1 MVSANNDNLI
11 LLTNEFGKFIEEAK
25 EKNPYQINLVETI
38 GVDENAHSRILMNL
52 LKYNKRGTYP
62 ILESFVENI
71 INKEST
77 ILCSSIINPRI
88 TYQEHDIDVFIR
100 QCNDYGIIIENKVHG
115 AVDQNKQIE
124 KYVKYAK
131 KECCIDDR
139 NIIVIYLTND
149 GKKEVKDFS
158 LTPKAQQMLGI
169 GTNSNRFLEI
179 NYEEHILPWLKNE
192 VNEKIT
198 LDKEP
203 HLKSAILQ
211 YIDYLETWFQIREED
226 KQLDLNKKAFV
237 IEKMNTKDIREL
249 FSTYDSIFDLEEYVG
264 DILAE
269 RVEALGRKI
278 TSKLESDGC
287 TIKSSYFERY
297 NFCIEVVPNGW
308 KKAFWVFKYDNGDK
322 APYSG
327 VLYEKELSQKAYNAL
342 YNYYGHSNS
351 SFAGWKYENKY
362 IMNDEFWFNLDE
374 NINPIV
380 RDIEN
385 MVKDVHKEMEGI
397 FL

>member
-11 LLTNEFGKFIEEAK
+11 LLANEFGRFIEEAK

-71 INKEST
+71 INKETT
-77 ILCSSIINPRI
+77 IFCSSITNPRI

-158 LTPKAQQMLGI
+158 LTPHAQQMLGI
-169 GTNSNRFLEI
+169 GTKSNRFLEI

-192 VNEKIT
+192 VNEKIIF
-198 LDKEP
+198 DKET

-226 KQLDLNKKAFV
+226 KQLDIKKKAFV

-249 FSTYDSIFDLEEYVG
+249 FSTYDSIFELQECVG
-264 DILAE
+264 DLLLE
-269 RVEALGRKI
+269 RVEAIGRKI
-278 TSKLESDGC
+278 SSKLERKGY
-287 TIKSSYFERY
+287 TIKSSFFDRA
-297 NFCIEVVPNGW
+297 NFRIEIVPNGW
-308 KKAFWVFKYDNGDK
+308 KKAYWVFEYDNGDK

-374 NINPIV
+374 NINPLV

-385 MVKDVHKEMEGI
+385 MIKDVHKEMEGI

>member
-1 MVSANNDNLI
+1 MKSAINENFVSLA
-11 LLTNEFGKFIEEAK
+11 NEFGRFIEEAK

-52 LKYNKRGTYP
+52 LKYSKRGAYP

-77 ILCSSIINPRI
+77 ILCSSIKNPRI

-149 GKKEVKDFS
+149 GNKEVKDFS
-158 LTPKAQQMLGI
+158 LTPKAQQILGV
-169 GTNSNRFLEI
+169 GTKSNRFLKI

-192 VNEKIT
+192 VKEKII

-249 FSTYDSIFDLEEYVG
+249 FSTYDSISDLEEYVG

-327 VLYEKELSQKAYNAL
+327 VLYNKELSKKAYNAFR
-342 YNYYGHSNS
+342 NYYGRSNS

-362 IMNDEFWFNLDE
+362 IMNDEFWFNLDD
-374 NINPIV
+374 NINPLV
-380 RDIEN
+380 RDIED
-385 MVKDVHKEMEGI
+385 MIKDVHEEMKGI
-397 FL
+397 IL

>member
-1 MVSANNDNLI
+1 MESAINENFI
-11 LLTNEFGKFIEEAK
+11 LLANEFVKFIEEAK
-25 EKNPYQINLVETI
+25 EKNPYHINLVETI

-52 LKYNKRGTYP
+52 LKYDQRGMYP
-62 ILESFVENI
+62 ILESFFENI

-77 ILCSSIINPRI
+77 LLCSSIKNPRI
-88 TYQEHDIDVFIR
+88 SYQEHDIDVFIR

-124 KYVKYAK
+124 KYVKYAE
-131 KECCIDDR
+131 KECCIDER
-139 NIIVIYLTND
+139 NIIVIYLTKD
-149 GKKEVKDFS
+149 GSKEVKDFS
-158 LTPKAQQMLGI
+158 LTPKAQQILGV
-169 GTNSNRFLEI
+169 GTKSNRFLKI

-192 VNEKIT
+192 VKEKII

-237 IEKMNTKDIREL
+237 IEKMNTKDLREL
-249 FSTYDSIFDLEEYVG
+249 FSTYDSISDLEEYVG

-327 VLYEKELSQKAYNAL
+327 VLYNKELSKKAYNAFRD
-342 YNYYGHSNS
+342 YYGRSNS

-362 IMNDEFWFNLDE
+362 IMNDEFWFNLDD
-374 NINPIV
+374 NINLLV
-380 RDIEN
+380 RDIED
-385 MVKDVHKEMEGI
+385 MIKDVHEEMKGI
-397 FL
+397 VL